1 MDGGVRP
8 SRRRNPAALLLLS
21 LAACLAPEPIPLTL
35 FTQHPDRLPDPL
47 PSTVDDPLALADL
60 TGLVQRRG
68 LAQVTSQ
75 TIRLHRVPAALL
87 RDRDTT
93 GRGVGT
99 GLTDMARVLAAAVP
113 DRPWEV
119 ATWSTWRLL
128 LPHVLAVVDHAT
140 YDPDED
146 SADNITYLRN
156 KAGTYLEWQGQ
167 WRAALPLFEQVHQ
180 HHLNRGGVDDPATLE
195 AARIVAR
202 VLAGLGDYQHPRTL
216 RGDALARSRRVL
228 DEDHPDT
235 LTSAHELALDL
246 SPVG

>member
-1 MDGGVRP
+1 MIHSRWP
-8 SRRRNPAALLLLS
+8 S
-21 LAACLAPEPIPLTL
+21 
-35 FTQHPDRLPDPL
+35 
-47 PSTVDDPLALADL
+47 L

-75 TIRLHRVPAALL
+75 TIRLHRVSAALL

-202 VLAGLGDYQHPRTL
+202 VLA
-216 RGDALARSRRVL
+216 A
-228 DEDHPDT
+228 
-235 LTSAHELALDL
+235 
-246 SPVG
+246 VG